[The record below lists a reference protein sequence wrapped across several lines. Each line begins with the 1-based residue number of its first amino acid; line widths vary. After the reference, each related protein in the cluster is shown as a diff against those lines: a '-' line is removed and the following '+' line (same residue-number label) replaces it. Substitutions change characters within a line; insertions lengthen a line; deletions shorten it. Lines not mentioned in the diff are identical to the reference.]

1 MFTCTLQTNTH
12 IFTNQSRHTHHF
24 FLSGNSFPTP
34 RSTLTSLCSQGMF
47 GSNMFML
54 TGYKCTH
61 RSGLSW
67 TPTIALLNSV
77 IQCVFECGL
86 SPHCAWSSA
95 CNWNNLCCNT
105 MGNKEVTWRF
115 VFLVFTRNADVLGGG
130 YCWGPKQCVG
140 GWLVPSRTQG
150 FPAFWEN
157 PSNCFEGLQAL
168 LHILKIG

>member
-115 VFLVFTRNADVLGGG
+115 VFLVFTCNADVLGGG
-130 YCWGPKQCVG
+130 GGVLLRSKAVC
-140 GWLVPSRTQG
+140 GWLACAKQDPRFPSILG
-150 FPAFWEN
+150 ESIKLFWGT
-157 PSNCFEGLQAL
+157 SSSVA
-168 LHILKIG
+168 HT